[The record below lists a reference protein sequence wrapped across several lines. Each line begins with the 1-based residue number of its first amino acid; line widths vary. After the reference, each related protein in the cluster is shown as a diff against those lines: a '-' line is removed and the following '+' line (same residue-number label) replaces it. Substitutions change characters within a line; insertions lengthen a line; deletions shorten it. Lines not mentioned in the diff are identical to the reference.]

1 MCLLMWLNSNMRYMR
16 GLNYLFL
23 CCQLLLSSVS
33 ERNEMTIHSYKEH
46 RHWRP
51 IYVTKRGMKAWLQ
64 NWILQYGPYSFW
76 TVFGWTVILASIEAL
91 NPQYLFYGTC
101 TSLYAN
107 TQISCNKLEAAIHS
121 CLGGKNILPWAS
133 LKEQSMIYMTKCLII
148 HLVTS
153 AQKTGVIW
161 EHNTFNSYYV
171 ALESERQN
179 TLQVKPME
187 NSSLEEKSSVKICY
201 FHFSSIHET
210 PYNTKAIF
218 HQLKSKYY
226 DNFIYL
232 FF

>member
-1 MCLLMWLNSNMRYMR
+1 
-16 GLNYLFL
+16 
-23 CCQLLLSSVS
+23 
-33 ERNEMTIHSYKEH
+33 
-46 RHWRP
+46 
-51 IYVTKRGMKAWLQ
+51 
-64 NWILQYGPYSFW
+64 
-76 TVFGWTVILASIEAL
+76 
-91 NPQYLFYGTC
+91 
-101 TSLYAN
+101 
-107 TQISCNKLEAAIHS
+107 
-121 CLGGKNILPWAS
+121 
-133 LKEQSMIYMTKCLII
+133 MIYMTKCLII